1 MRNIHTAIAAA
12 VIATFAVGAT
22 AAYAP
27 DAGTPYNLTAQHK
40 QDEGTP
46 QDLIALQQDEGTP
59 QNLVG

>member
-1 MRNIHTAIAAA
+1 MRNINTAIAAA

-27 DAGTPYNLTAQHK
+27 DDGTPYSVIAQHK
-40 QDEGTP
+40 QDERTP